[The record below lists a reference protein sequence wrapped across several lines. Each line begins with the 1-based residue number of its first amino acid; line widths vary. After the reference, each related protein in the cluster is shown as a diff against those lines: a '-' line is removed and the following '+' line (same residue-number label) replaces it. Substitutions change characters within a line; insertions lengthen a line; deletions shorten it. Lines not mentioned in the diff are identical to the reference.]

1 MILRKCLLALVSVA
15 LTACATTGPV
25 ARAAQAQ
32 QNTAVVLAF
41 LDMVFNRHDVDTAF
55 KLYVGTEYRQHNPS
69 VADGKASA
77 IQELTRVTHQIYPEL
92 RQEVKRTVSQGDLVA
107 VHSRYLRNAADRSS
121 GRGGAVVDMF
131 RLEHGRIVEHWDVTQ
146 DIPET
151 SANDNSMF

>member
-1 MILRKCLLALVSVA
+1 MIRRKFLLALLSVA
-15 LTACATTGPV
+15 LTACASTGPV

-55 KLYVGTEYRQHNPS
+55 KLYVGPEYKQHNPLI
-69 VADGKASA
+69 ADGKAGA
-77 IQELTRVTHQIYPEL
+77 IQALTRVTHETYPDL

-107 VHSRYLRNAADRSS
+107 VHARYLRNAADRSS
-121 GRGGAVVDMF
+121 GRGTAVVDMF

>member
-1 MILRKCLLALVSVA
+1 MGRCLLALFSVA
-15 LTACATTGPV
+15 LTACASTGPV

-41 LDMVFNRHDVDTAF
+41 LDMVFNKHDVETAF
-55 KLYVGTEYRQHNPS
+55 KLYVGAEYRQHNPL
-69 VADGKASA
+69 VADGKDGA
-77 IQELTRVTHQIYPEL
+77 IQGLTRVTHELYPEL

-121 GRGGAVVDMF
+121 GRGTAVVDMF
-131 RLEHGRIVEHWDVTQ
+131 RLEHGRIVEHWDVVQ
-146 DIPET
+146 DIPEK